1 MLPFF
6 IPSLQAFIPD
16 ANKSDVVSD
25 IDLQTRSG
33 LLDTDLESLAETC
46 MLLESL
52 SLDIEDVRLSLA
64 RGYNFP
70 AEHGGVPCLSVMLDF
85 IEKGNYPKLWYEE
98 DLGWDATDIKR
109 KERAFDICKAA
120 VIKTIVEVAGEEHND
135 DVLWDDSDPEQ
146 PGGPFVCMMV
156 GWIKKYVSTKTQK
169 AADDSAI
176 DRDDLA
182 ICACLALGNLARRGS
197 SFIYCLPG

>member
-1 MLPFF
+1 
-6 IPSLQAFIPD
+6 
-16 ANKSDVVSD
+16 
-25 IDLQTRSG
+25 
-33 LLDTDLESLAETC
+33 

-85 IEKGNYPKLWYEE
+85 IEKGDYPKLWYAE

-156 GWIKKYVSTKTQK
+156 SWIKKYVSTKTQK
-169 AADDSAI
+169 SVDEPTI

-182 ICACLALGNLARRGS
+182 ICACLALGNLARRGLP
-197 SFIYCLPG
+197 FIHWSG